1 MQKNLFIDF
10 VKDYKVKIWLKS
22 FIDLNLCRVIKDER
36 FFIFFLNLGYDEVYF
51 NGLVLKN
58 IQNKFYLKNYSDKI
72 LLRFLYFCPSLIFYF
87 IC

>member
-1 MQKNLFIDF
+1 MKKNLFVVNI
-10 VKDYKVKIWLKS
+10 VNYKVKIILKS
-22 FIDLNLCRVIKDER
+22 FIDLGLCRVIKDTR

-51 NGLVLKN
+51 NGIVVKT